1 VHKIW
6 GDWVSLQYRLFG
18 FILSLYY
25 ICSHIS
31 NTHDRYFSFLL
42 YSNLTFNGYLEVQK
56 QIEDA
61 KIELAEKKAEVEK
74 IVTKVE
80 EEVKKEKEEEDKAAG
95 KAVHV
100 ETPEEIKEEII
111 EKEQIVEAVVKQE
124 IQKTWCGG
132 CQFGQM
138 AFTCAKRV
146 AWLMEAYGLN
156 EEMAKE
162 ATMAKCGHRRKLR
175 GNHDEVNNWEILVRE
190 MMQITPILN

>member
-1 VHKIW
+1 
-6 GDWVSLQYRLFG
+6 
-18 FILSLYY
+18 
-25 ICSHIS
+25 
-31 NTHDRYFSFLL
+31 
-42 YSNLTFNGYLEVQK
+42 LTFNGYLEVQK

-156 EEMAKE
+156 EDMAKE

-190 MMQITPILN
+190 MMQITPVLN